1 MSEYQEEKAPP
12 LTTIANFRDVASLIE
27 NIKPGLLYRSANLDD
42 ASLED
47 LDNLRE
53 RYRIKSIIDLRGM
66 NPWPMISTW
75 QLPGKHN
82 SDYTYQYP
90 DCIACTSILGLRLHY
105 IALAG
110 PQYGKYVA
118 SQIGFWNKTKAIA
131 EIAFMPESGVKN
143 YKKLV
148 DTKMCKERMAIPEAI
163 MDHSFPQIKAVFKIL
178 VDPSSYPVLVLNR
191 YGTDL
196 VSMIVSMV
204 LFVLDADTA
213 SIHRD
218 YMQTYEE
225 LADSKQ
231 ERLEYQRGLGV
242 ANDSLVDA
250 YIPFVNSLDKY
261 IRDKH
266 GGIEQYLWKIGI
278 TQSELQTLRN
288 TLQSGSS
295 LSEKQGWLVDV

>member
-12 LTTIANFRDVASLIE
+12 LPTVANFRDVASLVG

-42 ASLED
+42 ATQED
-47 LDNLRE
+47 LCRLRE
-53 RYRIKSIIDLRGM
+53 RYRIRSIIDLRGM

-75 QLPGKHN
+75 QLPGKHD

-90 DCIACTSILGLRLHY
+90 DCIACTNILGLRLHH
-105 IALAG
+105 ISLAG

-118 SQIGFWNKTKAIA
+118 SQIGFWNKTKALA
-131 EIAFMPESGVKN
+131 EIAFNPPGGVKT
-143 YKKLV
+143 YTKMV
-148 DTKMCKERMAIPEAI
+148 DTKMYQERMAIPEATI
-163 MDHSFPQIKAVFKIL
+163 DHSFPQIKAVFKIL

-196 VSMIVSMV
+196 VSLVISLV
-204 LFVLDADTA
+204 LFVLDTDIA

-242 ANDSLVDA
+242 TKDSLVDA
-250 YIPFVNSLDKY
+250 YLPFVNSLDKY
-261 IRDKH
+261 IREKH
-266 GGIEQYLWKIGI
+266 GDIEKYLWKLGI
-278 TQSELQTLRN
+278 TRSELRTLRDM
-288 TLQSGSS
+288 LQSSPR